1 MLCDDDRRAAL
12 GSLHFPSTEVLNLS
26 VFFSCFST
34 TRILLH
40 SLPSA
45 CRLMLSDAQNETGVL
60 FRVDHLKNTFGA
72 YPGQAFAYSCEKRCG
87 FCGRRVS
94 LQRKETSLHRG
105 TLESFHKLLGR
116 KNATTEVHAQL
127 MSMLSTCQLV
137 SMLSTIFLSLTLP
150 ESVTKPAAASEH
162 QTQRVLSSFP

>member
-1 MLCDDDRRAAL
+1 VQS
-12 GSLHFPSTEVLNLS
+12 SL
-26 VFFSCFST
+26 
-34 TRILLH
+34 I
-40 SLPSA
+40 
-45 CRLMLSDAQNETGVL
+45 LSDTQNETGVL

-72 YPGQAFAYSCEKRCG
+72 YPGQAFACSCEKRCG
-87 FCGRRVS
+87 FCRKRVS
-94 LQRKETSLHRG
+94 LQRKETSLHLA

-137 SMLSTIFLSLTLP
+137 SMLSTISLSLTLP